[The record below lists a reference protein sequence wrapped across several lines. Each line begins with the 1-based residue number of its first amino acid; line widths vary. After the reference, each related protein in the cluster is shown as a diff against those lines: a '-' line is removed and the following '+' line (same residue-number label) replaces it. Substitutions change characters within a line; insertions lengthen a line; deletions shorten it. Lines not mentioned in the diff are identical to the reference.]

1 MIQISKLEFLEMFN
15 LGVLNQK
22 DKDWTVTSINKPAS
36 RKKRYVSSGRY
47 DQYLRIKI
55 NNS

>member
-1 MIQISKLEFLEMFN
+1 MIQISKLEFLDMLS

-47 DQYLRIKI
+47 DQYLRIKK
-55 NNS
+55 

>member
-1 MIQISKLEFLEMFN
+1 MFN

>member
-1 MIQISKLEFLEMFN
+1 MIQISKLEFLDMLS

-47 DQYLRIKI
+47 EQYLRVKR

>member
-1 MIQISKLEFLEMFN
+1 MIQINKSIFLEMLS

-22 DKDWTVTSINKPAS
+22 DKDWSVTSINKPAS

-47 DQYLRIKI
+47 EQYLRVK
-55 NNS
+55 SKQQ